1 MELDYSLPPTSRP
14 ITTTNTD
21 VKVFSNDVVAI
32 NVSNLGTRN
41 LSALSAL
48 KSSLGINITAGTEGG
63 KTFNKYKELA
73 IENGEINF
81 DVTTDK
87 AAADTTPGGFFFKK
101 V

>member
-1 MELDYSLPPTSRP
+1 MELDWSIAPGSRP
-14 ITTTNTD
+14 IKTSGTN

-41 LSALSAL
+41 LSTLSAL
-48 KSSLGINITAGTEGG
+48 KSSLGVNITAGTEGG

-87 AAADTTPGGFFFKK
+87 AAADTTPGGFSLKK
-101 V
+101 F